1 MVFDD
6 QDAGGGR
13 RHRHKFIKL
22 DEAGAAIP
30 NDSWGVQAP
39 RRILVAVE
47 PRLLGDALAALLED
61 IGLDEVTRRGTEDP
75 SQRFD
80 VALRS
85 EGVTGLRAALV
96 LQVPDAVELAEE
108 GSGDLRPA
116 TARELLEI
124 LDRVCPT
131 SAPRI
136 DGLARVLAGGG
147 Q

>member
-1 MVFDD
+1 M
-6 QDAGGGR
+6 
-13 RHRHKFIKL
+13 
-22 DEAGAAIP
+22 
-30 NDSWGVQAP
+30 DSWGVQAP

-47 PRLLGDALAALLED
+47 PRLLGDALAELLED
-61 IGLDEVTRRGTEDP
+61 IGLDDVTRFGDEGAEAR
-75 SQRFD
+75 RFD

-96 LQVPDAVELAEE
+96 LQVPDADELAEE

-131 SAPRI
+131 SAPRVE
-136 DGLARVLAGGG
+136 GLSRVLAGGG